1 MDIFVG
7 QTLLSI
13 ILDTEIDL
21 AGATTLEILFR
32 KPDMTTG
39 KWTGTQSDTTKIKY
53 QIADA
58 NDLDQEGDWEFQAH
72 AVLSGNDGYGDI
84 ITQPVLDRIVI

>member
-21 AGATTLEILFR
+21 TGASTLEILFKR
-32 KPDMTTG
+32 PDETKG
-39 KWTGTQSDTTKIKY
+39 KWAGTQSDVTKIKY

-58 NDLDQEGDWEFQAH
+58 SDLNQEGDWEFQAH